1 MVGEIKSMA
10 KKIVVQVKKS
20 AKPKRTKA
28 RKKQPKTSSKPQVRM
43 GPVTSMSS
51 APLAIGNSVRGIVN
65 KVIPTANGIRV
76 IGRDFMFLPTG
87 SGAVTTWVC
96 VGGTPL
102 TPAAFADSVVANHTR
117 NYAKFKFNRITAHYI
132 TASPTSATG
141 DIVFYYAS
149 NREAVFLNLTSS
161 NLLGVIMSNPST
173 VLGPQWVNHS
183 TSLNITGDWKSTDYG
198 MYPDPSDF
206 ADGELFLLSKTS
218 TTSSPGYVI
227 FDYDIDFAELQLQP
241 RMLTF
246 PIPRIQY
253 WQMCVGAVGLAV
265 VADTTTSYD
274 ERTPIRGNNIAGS
287 TSAFPTNAAAGD
299 VYKVIFD
306 MTNSNPA
313 GWTACTASNLFKLQ
327 DAGQNIAFTLTD
339 GFTCYAVFANN
350 GLVFYQNVS
359 SAFAAAEA
367 SSFIFG
373 VTGNITYQLQISI
386 SLVGMLS
393 TSSNV
398 PNF

>member
-1 MVGEIKSMA
+1 MA
-10 KKIVVQVKKS
+10 KKIVLQVKK
-20 AKPKRTKA
+20 PGQTKRKSGK
-28 RKKQPKTSSKPQVRM
+28 KKQKQGKTSAAPKVRM
-43 GPVTSMSS
+43 GPVSSMSS
-51 APLAIGNSVRGIVN
+51 APIAIGNSVRGVVN
-65 KVIPTANGIRV
+65 KVIPTKNGIRV
-76 IGRDFMFLPTG
+76 VGRDFMFLPTG
-87 SGAVTTWVC
+87 SGSVTTWVA

-117 NYAKFKFNRITAHYI
+117 NYAKFKFNAIVAHYI

-141 DIVFYYAS
+141 DVVFYYSS

-183 TSLNITGDWKSTDYG
+183 AVLHITGDWKSTDYG

-206 ADGELFLLSKTS
+206 ADGELFLLSKTT

-227 FDYDIDFAELQLQP
+227 FDYDIDFAELQIQP

-253 WQMCVGAVGLAV
+253 WQMNLGLVGVPV
-265 VADTTTSYD
+265 TADTTTTLD
-274 ERTPIRGNNIAGS
+274 EPLKIRGNNIAGS
-287 TSAFPTNAAAGD
+287 SSSFPTNIAAGD
-299 VYKVIFD
+299 IYKVVFD
-306 MTNSNPA
+306 MTNSNAA
-313 GWTACTASNLFKLQ
+313 GWTSCTATTLFKLQ
-327 DAGQNIAFTLTD
+327 DAGQNVAINLTD
-339 GFTCYAVFANN
+339 GFTCYAVYANT
-350 GLVFYQNVS
+350 GLIFYQNVS
-359 SAFAAAEA
+359 AAYAATEA
-367 SSFIFG
+367 SSFIYG
-373 VTGNITYQLQISI
+373 VTASITMQIQVSI
-386 SLVGMLS
+386 SLVGTLN